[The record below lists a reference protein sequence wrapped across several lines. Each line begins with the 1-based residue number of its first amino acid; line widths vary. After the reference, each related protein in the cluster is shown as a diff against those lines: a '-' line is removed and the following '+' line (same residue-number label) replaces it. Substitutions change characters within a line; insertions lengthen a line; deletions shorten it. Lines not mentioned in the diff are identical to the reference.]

1 MFKPNKL
8 LKVVSVIL
16 IIFGAISVV
25 SSIISYV
32 GMQNIKDMPGV
43 DMTMIKAAYT
53 PLNLAIGLC
62 SAVLMVICGILGL
75 RGKAYKPALIL
86 MIVYVVIDI
95 VSIFISGIAM
105 TALTWTSFIIGLILP
120 LLYLWGLYQSKE

>member
-16 IIFGAISVV
+16 IIFGALSVV
-25 SSIISYV
+25 SSIIGYV
-32 GMQNIKDMPGV
+32 GVQSLKDMQGV
-43 DMTMIKAAYT
+43 DMTVIKAAYT

-62 SAVLMVICGILGL
+62 SALLMVICGILGVK
-75 RGKAYKPALIL
+75 GKAYKPALIL

-95 VSIFISGIAM
+95 ISLFISGIAM
-105 TALTWTSFIIGLILP
+105 TALTWTSLIIGLILP